1 MAKYQIISD
10 SCCDYTNE
18 ADLSFVRRV
27 SLTIDLDETTYVDDA
42 DLDCTALVAAMAAS
56 PNAPKSACPSP
67 GAWEEAF
74 DGSEGD
80 IYVVTLSKELSG
92 SYNSAV
98 VAAESYMDEH
108 PGKNIHVF
116 NSRSAA
122 AGQVLLCL
130 EIKRL
135 ADAGLPFEQVVEKAG
150 AFRDQIAT
158 YFVLES
164 MEVFRKNGRLSRLQ
178 SLAIGTLR
186 LKMVM
191 RATDIG
197 YIEPA
202 GKALSLQQALDKM
215 VHIIHDKTAG
225 LDLRERTLVI
235 THVDCPARAAAVRD
249 AILAA
254 SQFGRSIICRSS
266 GISSMYANDGG
277 VIVSY

>member
-1 MAKYQIISD
+1 MANYQIISD

-18 ADLSFVRRV
+18 TDLSFVRRV
-27 SLTIDLDETTYVDDA
+27 ALTIDLDDDTFVDDA
-42 DLDCTALVAAMAAS
+42 QLDCTALVKTMAAS

-74 DGSEGD
+74 DESEGD

-92 SYNSAV
+92 SYNSAE
-98 VAAESYMDEH
+98 VAAQTYMAEH
-108 PGKNIHVF
+108 PGRNIHVF

-135 ADAGLPFEQVVEKAG
+135 AESGLPFEDVVQKA
-150 AFRDQIAT
+150 AQFRDAIAT

-186 LKMVM
+186 LKLVM

-202 GKALSLQQALDKM
+202 AKALSLQQALDKM
-215 VHIIHDKTAG
+215 VHIIHEKTAG
-225 LDLRERTLVI
+225 LDLAARTLVI

-249 AILAA
+249 AIL
-254 SQFGRSIICRSS
+254 SVSKFGQAVICRAS
-266 GISSMYANDGG
+266 GISSMYANGGG